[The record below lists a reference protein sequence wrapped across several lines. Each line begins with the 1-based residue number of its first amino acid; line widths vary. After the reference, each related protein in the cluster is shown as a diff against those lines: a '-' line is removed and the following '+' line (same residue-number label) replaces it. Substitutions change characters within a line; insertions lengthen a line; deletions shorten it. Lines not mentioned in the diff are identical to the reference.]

1 MGLVGT
7 KVNFWRMRM
16 NPKDIIAY
24 VSEGSDFYFRFKE
37 IDIIKDGNLIAKL
50 TNDNCGD
57 AYSTFRKGGE
67 TGGIVTHLDFSEE
80 GMCAIQKA
88 GAFRSMEAG
97 FDFFLLG
104 RWRWVANN
112 RYIDVIAYDINSSG
126 IDKICIVGSEDAI
139 IVQIFTDDGY
149 TVQLCN
155 PLDYFIPGV

>member
-7 KVNFWRMRM
+7 KVNFWLMRM

-57 AYSTFRKGGE
+57 AYSTFRKGGGA
-67 TGGIVTHLDFSEE
+67 GGIVTRLDFSEE

-88 GAFRSMEAG
+88 GAFRGMEPG

-155 PLDYFIPGV
+155 PLDYFIPSV